1 MPDREKVIRGL
12 ECHVMYLQ
20 DTTTSYV
27 PHACDDCPYN
37 DDEDIGTC
45 EYPTPLLQDALAL
58 LREQEPVEPIR
69 NRETG
74 TQRCGICRTFICS
87 PPNRFCPNCGRNVK
101 RNAYA

>member
-1 MPDREKVIRGL
+1 MNMPDREKVIRGL

-69 NRETG
+69 KRETG
-74 TQRCGICRTFICS
+74 TQRCGICGTFICA
-87 PPNRFCPNCGRNVK
+87 PPNRFCPNCGRRVK
-101 RNAYA
+101 R